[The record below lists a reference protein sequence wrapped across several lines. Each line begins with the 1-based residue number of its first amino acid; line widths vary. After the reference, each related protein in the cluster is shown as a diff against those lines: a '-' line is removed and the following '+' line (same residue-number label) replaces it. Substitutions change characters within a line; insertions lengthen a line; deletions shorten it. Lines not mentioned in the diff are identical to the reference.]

1 MLIDFPQV
9 FYFINKYILMI
20 MKDHIELWERAL
32 VDIELAVSKA
42 NFSTWFK
49 DAHIVKY
56 EEGTIFLGV
65 PNSFI
70 QEWMYKKFHTTILK
84 VLRQLNDQVR
94 ALEYIIIKEVDK
106 KKLEESIKKAQASP
120 TISMPLQDFYINKE
134 DNLNPRY
141 VFDTFIVGPF
151 NELAHAASRS
161 VVKNPGGTYNPL
173 FIYGNTGH
181 GKTHLIQ
188 AIGNHIKKDFSQK
201 KVFYLTSER
210 FGSEYFSSLQTNT
223 TQKFKE
229 RYRKYD
235 VIIMD
240 DIQFFS
246 NKEKFQEE
254 LFHLF
259 ETFYQSNRQLVFS
272 SDKHP
277 NFIMNL
283 GDRLRSR
290 FSQGMIIDIPAPDH
304 ESRAAILRAKSLANN
319 VDLDQEIINFLAH
332 NIESNI
338 RELEGVVNAIVC
350 QTQLKKRSLSLLE
363 IKNLIK
369 NSTKPKKNI
378 AVKDVIKLISSFYN
392 ISESSV
398 YDKTRKKEV
407 VKPRQII
414 MYILREDFNVSF
426 PSIGEKLGG
435 RDHTTV
441 IHSCEKVRDDLKTN
455 PLLVDEISQIRAM
468 M

>member
-1 MLIDFPQV
+1 
-9 FYFINKYILMI
+9 
-20 MKDHIELWERAL
+20 MKDHIELWEKAL
-32 VDIELAVSKA
+32 IDIELAVSEA
-42 NFSTWFK
+42 NFSTWFNETYILK
-49 DAHIVKY
+49 S
-56 EEGTIFLGV
+56 EEGVIYLGV

-70 QEWMYKKFHTTILK
+70 QQWLFKKFHNTILK
-84 VLRQLNDQVR
+84 TLRQLNDQVR
-94 ALEYIIIKEVDK
+94 ALEYVIVKDGSKKREMDK
-106 KKLEESIKKAQASP
+106 KAPQVGP

-141 VFDTFIVGPF
+141 VFDSFVVGPF

-161 VVKNPGGTYNPL
+161 VIKNPGATYNPL

-188 AIGNHIKKDFSQK
+188 AIGNHIKKDFPQK

-223 TQKFKE
+223 TQKFKDK
-229 RYRKYD
+229 YRKYD

-240 DIQFFS
+240 DIQFFA

-259 ETFYQSNRQLVFS
+259 ETFYQTNRQLVFS

-277 NFIMNL
+277 NFIPGL
-283 GDRLRSR
+283 EDRLKSR
-290 FSQGMIIDIPAPDH
+290 FNQGMILDIPPPDH
-304 ESRAAILRAKSLANN
+304 ESRIAIIRAKALLNSI
-319 VDLDQEIINFLAH
+319 DLKSDILDFLASSV
-332 NIESNI
+332 ESNV
-338 RELEGVVNAIVC
+338 RELEGVVNVIVC
-350 QTQLKKRSLSLLE
+350 QTQLKNRPLSLLE

-369 NSTKPKKNI
+369 NNTKPKKNI
-378 AVKDVIKLISSFYN
+378 SIKEVIKLISNFYN
-392 ISESSV
+392 VNEESV

-407 VKPRQII
+407 VKPRQVI

-426 PSIGEKLGG
+426 PSIGEKMGG

-441 IHSCEKVRDDLKTN
+441 IHSCEKVKEDLKTN
-455 PLLVDEISQIRAM
+455 SNLMEEISQIRSM

>member
-1 MLIDFPQV
+1 
-9 FYFINKYILMI
+9 
-20 MKDHIELWERAL
+20 MKDHIELWEKAL
-32 VDIELAVSKA
+32 VDIELAVSQA
-42 NFSTWFK
+42 NFSTWFNGTYILK
-49 DAHIVKY
+49 N
-56 EEGTIFLGV
+56 EEGVIYLGV

-70 QEWMYKKFHTTILK
+70 QEWLFKKFHNVILRT
-84 VLRQLNDQVR
+84 LRQLNEQVR
-94 ALEYIIIKEVDK
+94 GLEYVIVKDAEK
-106 KKLEESIKKAQASP
+106 KKEEEKKKAQASP
-120 TISMPLQDFYINKE
+120 TISMPLHDFYINKE

-141 VFDTFIVGPF
+141 VFDSFVVGPF

-161 VVKNPGGTYNPL
+161 VIKNPGSTYNPL

-188 AIGNHIKKDFSQK
+188 AIGNHIKKDFPNK

-210 FGSEYFSSLQTNT
+210 FGTEYFSSLQTNT
-223 TQKFKE
+223 TQKFKD

-240 DIQFFS
+240 DIQFFA

-259 ETFYQSNRQLVFS
+259 ETFFQTNRQLVFS

-277 NFIMNL
+277 NFIPGL
-283 GDRLRSR
+283 EDRLKSR
-290 FSQGMIIDIPAPDH
+290 FNQGMIIDIPAPDH
-304 ESRAAILRAKSLANN
+304 ESRMAILKTKSLANN
-319 VDLDQEIINFLAH
+319 VELKTEVLDFLAASV
-332 NIESNI
+332 ESNV
-338 RELEGVVNAIVC
+338 RELEGIINAIVC
-350 QTQLKKRSLSLLE
+350 QTQLKNRPLSLLE

-369 NSTKPKKNI
+369 NNTKPKKNI
-378 AVKDVIKLISSFYN
+378 SVKEVIKLVSDFYN
-392 ISESSV
+392 INEDSV

-407 VKPRQII
+407 VKPRQVI

-426 PSIGEKLGG
+426 PSIGEKMGG

-441 IHSCEKVRDDLKTN
+441 IHSCEKVKEDLKSD
-455 PLLVDEISQIRAM
+455 PILVEEISQIRAM

>member
-1 MLIDFPQV
+1 M
-9 FYFINKYILMI
+9 N
-20 MKDHIELWERAL
+20 DHAELWEKAL
-32 VDIELAVSKA
+32 VNIELAVSQA
-42 NFSTWFK
+42 NFSTWFNETYIIK
-49 DAHIVKY
+49 NEDGIIY
-56 EEGTIFLGV
+56 LGV

-70 QEWMYKKFHTTILK
+70 QEWLYKKFHNTILK
-84 VLRQLNDQVR
+84 TLRSLNEQVR
-94 ALEYIIIKEVDK
+94 GLEYTIVKEGDK
-106 KKLEESIKKAQASP
+106 RKEAIKKASQVSP
-120 TISMPLQDFYINKE
+120 TISMPLNDFYVNKE

-141 VFDTFIVGPF
+141 LFDSFVVGPF

-161 VVKNPGGTYNPL
+161 VVKNPGSTYNPL

-188 AIGNHIKKDFSQK
+188 AIGNHIKKDFPQK

-223 TQKFKE
+223 TQKFKDK
-229 RYRKYD
+229 YRKYD

-240 DIQFFS
+240 DIQFFA

-259 ETFYQSNRQLVFS
+259 ETFYQTNRQLVFS

-277 NFIMNL
+277 NFIPGL
-283 GDRLRSR
+283 EDRLKSR
-290 FSQGMIIDIPAPDH
+290 FNQGMIIDIPAPDH
-304 ESRAAILRAKSLANN
+304 ESRIAIIKAKSLLSNI
-319 VDLDQEIINFLAH
+319 DLKPDILDFLAT
-332 NIESNI
+332 NIESNV
-338 RELEGVVNAIVC
+338 RELEGIVNVIVC
-350 QTQLKKRSLSLLE
+350 QTQVKNRPLSLLE

-369 NSTKPKKNI
+369 NNTKPKKNI
-378 AVKDVIKLISSFYN
+378 SIKDVIKLISNFYN
-392 ISESSV
+392 IEEESV

-407 VKPRQII
+407 VKPRQVI
-414 MYILREDFNVSF
+414 MYILREDFNISF
-426 PSIGEKLGG
+426 PSIGEKMGG

-441 IHSCEKVRDDLKTN
+441 IHSCDKVKEDLKSDTT
-455 PLLVDEISQIRAM
+455 LMEEISQIRAM

>member
-1 MLIDFPQV
+1 
-9 FYFINKYILMI
+9 
-20 MKDHIELWERAL
+20 MKDHIELWEKAL
-32 VDIELAVSKA
+32 VDIELAVSKP
-42 NFSTWFK
+42 NFSTWFNGTYILK
-49 DAHIVKY
+49 N
-56 EEGTIFLGV
+56 EEGVIYLGV
-65 PNSFI
+65 PNPFI
-70 QEWMYKKFHTTILK
+70 QQWLFKKFHSVILRT
-84 VLRQLNDQVR
+84 LRQLNEQVR
-94 ALEYIIIKEVDK
+94 GLEYVIVKDAEK
-106 KKLEESIKKAQASP
+106 KKEEEKKKAQASP
-120 TISMPLQDFYINKE
+120 TISMPLHEHYINKE

-141 VFDTFIVGPF
+141 MFDSFVVGPF

-161 VVKNPGGTYNPL
+161 VIKNPGATYNPL

-188 AIGNHIKKDFSQK
+188 AIGNHIKKDFPNK

-210 FGSEYFSSLQTNT
+210 FGTEYFSSLQTNT
-223 TQKFKE
+223 TQKFKD

-240 DIQFFS
+240 DIQFFA

-259 ETFYQSNRQLVFS
+259 ETFFQTNRQLVFS

-277 NFIMNL
+277 NFIPGL
-283 GDRLRSR
+283 EDRLKSR
-290 FSQGMIIDIPAPDH
+290 FNQGMIIDIPAPDH
-304 ESRAAILRAKSLANN
+304 ESRMAILKTKSLANN
-319 VDLDQEIINFLAH
+319 VELKNDVLDFLASSVD
-332 NIESNI
+332 SNV
-338 RELEGVVNAIVC
+338 RELEGIINAIVC
-350 QTQLKKRSLSLLE
+350 QTQLKNRPLSLLE

-369 NSTKPKKNI
+369 NNTKPKKNI
-378 AVKDVIKLISSFYN
+378 SVKEVIKLVSDFYN
-392 ISESSV
+392 INEDSV

-407 VKPRQII
+407 VKPRQVI

-426 PSIGEKLGG
+426 PSIGEKMGG

-441 IHSCEKVRDDLKTN
+441 IHSCEKVKEDLKTDSI
-455 PLLVDEISQIRAM
+455 LVEEISQIRAM

>member
-1 MLIDFPQV
+1 
-9 FYFINKYILMI
+9 
-20 MKDHIELWERAL
+20 MKDHIELWEKAL
-32 VDIELAVSKA
+32 VDIELAVSQA
-42 NFSTWFK
+42 NFSTWFNGTYILK
-49 DAHIVKY
+49 N
-56 EEGTIFLGV
+56 EEGVIYLGV

-70 QEWMYKKFHTTILK
+70 QEWLFKKFHNVILRT
-84 VLRQLNDQVR
+84 LRQLNEQVR
-94 ALEYIIIKEVDK
+94 GLEYVIVKDAEK
-106 KKLEESIKKAQASP
+106 KKEEEKKKAQASP
-120 TISMPLQDFYINKE
+120 TISMPLHDFYINKE

-141 VFDTFIVGPF
+141 VFDSFVVGPF

-161 VVKNPGGTYNPL
+161 VIKNPGATYNPL

-188 AIGNHIKKDFSQK
+188 AIGNHIKKDFPNK

-210 FGSEYFSSLQTNT
+210 FGTEYFSSLQTNT
-223 TQKFKE
+223 TQKFKD

-240 DIQFFS
+240 DIQFFA

-259 ETFYQSNRQLVFS
+259 ETFFQTNRQLVFS

-277 NFIMNL
+277 NFIPGL
-283 GDRLRSR
+283 EDRLKSR
-290 FSQGMIIDIPAPDH
+290 FNQGMIIDIPAPDH
-304 ESRAAILRAKSLANN
+304 ESRMAILKTKSLANN
-319 VDLDQEIINFLAH
+319 VELKTEVLDFLAASV
-332 NIESNI
+332 ESNV
-338 RELEGVVNAIVC
+338 RELEGIINAIVC
-350 QTQLKKRSLSLLE
+350 QTQLKNRPLSLLE

-369 NSTKPKKNI
+369 NNTKPKKNI
-378 AVKDVIKLISSFYN
+378 SVKEVIKLVSDFYN
-392 ISESSV
+392 INEDSV

-407 VKPRQII
+407 VKPRQVI

-426 PSIGEKLGG
+426 PSIGEKMGG

-441 IHSCEKVRDDLKTN
+441 IHSCEKVKEDLKSD
-455 PLLVDEISQIRAM
+455 PILVEEISQIRAM

>member
-1 MLIDFPQV
+1 
-9 FYFINKYILMI
+9 
-20 MKDHIELWERAL
+20 MKEHIELWERAL
-32 VDIELAVSKA
+32 VEIELAVSQA
-42 NFSTWFK
+42 NFSTWFNGTYIIK
-49 DAHIVKY
+49 N

-70 QEWMYKKFHTTILK
+70 QEWLYKKFHNTILRT
-84 VLRQLNDQVR
+84 LRNLNPNVR
-94 ALEYIIIKEVDK
+94 ALEYTIVKDAEK
-106 KKLEESIKKAQASP
+106 KKEEEKKKAQFSP
-120 TISMPLQDFYINKE
+120 TISMPLQDFYVNKE

-141 VFDTFIVGPF
+141 IFDSFVVGPF
-151 NELAHAASRS
+151 NELPYAASKA

-188 AIGNHIKKDFSQK
+188 AIGNHIKKDFPHK

-210 FGSEYFSSLQTNT
+210 FGTEYLASLQTNT
-223 TQKFKE
+223 AHKFKE
-229 RYRKYD
+229 KYRKYD

-246 NKEKFQEE
+246 SKEKFQEE

-259 ETFYQSNRQLVFS
+259 ETFYQTNRQLVFS

-277 NFIMNL
+277 NFIPGL
-283 GDRLRSR
+283 EDRLKSR
-290 FSQGMIIDIPAPDH
+290 FGAGMIIDIPAPDN
-304 ESRAAILRAKSLANN
+304 ESRMAIFKAKFLANN
-319 VDLDQEIINFLAH
+319 IDLTPDIIEFLAL
-332 NIESNI
+332 NIESNV
-338 RELEGVVNAIVC
+338 REMEGIVNAVVC
-350 QTQLKKRSLSLLE
+350 QTQLKNRPLSLNE
-363 IKNLIK
+363 IKGLIK

-378 AVKDVIKLISSFYN
+378 SIKDVIKIISDFYN
-392 ISESSV
+392 IPEESV

-414 MYILREDFNVSF
+414 MYILREDLNISF
-426 PSIGEKLGG
+426 PSIGDKMGG

-441 IHSCEKVRDDLKTN
+441 IHSCEKVKEDLKTD
-455 PLLVDEISQIRAM
+455 PTLMSEIAQIRAM
-468 M
+468 L

>member
-1 MLIDFPQV
+1 
-9 FYFINKYILMI
+9 
-20 MKDHIELWERAL
+20 MKDHVELWEKAL
-32 VDIELAVSKA
+32 VDIELSVSKP
-42 NFSTWFK
+42 NFSTWFNGTYILK
-49 DAHIVKY
+49 N
-56 EEGTIFLGV
+56 EEGVIYLGV
-65 PNSFI
+65 PNPFI
-70 QEWMYKKFHTTILK
+70 QQWLFKKFHNVILRT
-84 VLRQLNDQVR
+84 LRQLNEQVR
-94 ALEYIIIKEVDK
+94 GLEYVIVKDAEK
-106 KKLEESIKKAQASP
+106 KKEEEKKKAQASP
-120 TISMPLQDFYINKE
+120 TISMPLHDFYINKE

-141 VFDTFIVGPF
+141 VFDTFVVGPF

-161 VVKNPGGTYNPL
+161 VIKNPGATYNPL

-188 AIGNHIKKDFSQK
+188 AIGNHIKKDFPNK

-223 TQKFKE
+223 TQKFKD

-240 DIQFFS
+240 DIQFFA

-259 ETFYQSNRQLVFS
+259 ETFFQTNRQLVFS

-277 NFIMNL
+277 NFIPGL
-283 GDRLRSR
+283 EDRLKSR
-290 FSQGMIIDIPAPDH
+290 FNQGMIIDIPAPDH
-304 ESRAAILRAKSLANN
+304 ESRIAILRAKSLVNN
-319 VDLDQEIINFLAH
+319 VELKTDVLDFLASS
-332 NIESNI
+332 IDSNV
-338 RELEGVVNAIVC
+338 RELEGVINAIVC
-350 QTQLKKRSLSLLE
+350 QTQLKNRPLSLLE

-369 NSTKPKKNI
+369 NNTKPKKNI
-378 AVKDVIKLISSFYN
+378 SVKEVIKLVSDFYN
-392 ISESSV
+392 VQEDSV

-407 VKPRQII
+407 VKPRQVI

-426 PSIGEKLGG
+426 PSIGEKMGG

-441 IHSCEKVRDDLKTN
+441 IHSCEKVKEDLKTDAV
-455 PLLVDEISQIRAM
+455 LVEEISQIRAM